1 LTLTARRLRVIA
13 EGVETEE
20 QHTFLR
26 LLRCDEGQGY
36 LFGKPAPA
44 DTFESILHACPQR
57 KQDRVLASPHSEL
70 NIARMA
76 VNK

>member
-1 LTLTARRLRVIA
+1 VLA
-13 EGVETEE
+13 EGVETEAE
-20 QHTFLR
+20 LQFLMNES
-26 LLRCDEGQGY
+26 CDEAQGY

-44 DTFESILHACPQR
+44 DTFESILHAGPQR